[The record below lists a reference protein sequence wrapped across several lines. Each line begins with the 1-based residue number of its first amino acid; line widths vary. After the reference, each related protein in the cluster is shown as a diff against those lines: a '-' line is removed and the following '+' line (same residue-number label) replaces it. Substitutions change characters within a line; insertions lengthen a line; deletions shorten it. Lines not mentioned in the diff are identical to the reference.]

1 MRFDLAKISKPK
13 TSRQLATFVAKI
25 CDEKIAS
32 DILIIDLSS
41 IESAP
46 ADFFVLCSCDS
57 QPQVKAI
64 SDEIFERTNLVGL
77 SKPRAEGIE
86 EKEWV
91 LIDYFDVVAHIML
104 KQSREYY
111 RIERLWA
118 DGTFYVIG
126 ESGRLKKLS
135 QKEILELVKTSNG
148 DE

>member
-1 MRFDLAKISKPK
+1 MAKISKPK

-25 CDEKIAS
+25 CDEKIAN
-32 DILIIDLSS
+32 DIIIIDLST
-41 IESAP
+41 IDTAP

-57 QPQVKAI
+57 QPQVGAI
-64 SDEIFERTNLVGL
+64 ADEIYDRSRLAGL

-91 LIDYFDVVAHIML
+91 LVDFFDVVAHIML

-118 DGTFYVIG
+118 DGTFYVLSEAG
-126 ESGRLKKLS
+126 KLKKLS
-135 QKEILELVKTSNG
+135 QKEILELVKTSGG
-148 DE
+148 DD